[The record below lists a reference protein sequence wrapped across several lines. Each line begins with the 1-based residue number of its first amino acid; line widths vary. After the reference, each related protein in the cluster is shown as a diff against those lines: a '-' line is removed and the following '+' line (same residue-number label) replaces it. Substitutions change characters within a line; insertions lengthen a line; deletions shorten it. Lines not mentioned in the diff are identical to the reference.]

1 VPEEIDNTPPSAA
14 QPAQVVER
22 LFRQEWGKMVATLT
36 RIFGLEHLELAEDV
50 VQEAL
55 IRALRTWP
63 YYGIPDN
70 PSAWIMRVS
79 RNLALDHA
87 RRETLFRGK
96 QEEIA
101 ASLERVDDDDNP
113 VFSDEEIRDDRLR
126 MIFACCDPRISEDA
140 QVALAL
146 RTLCGFSTGEIA
158 HAFLTTEAAVAKRLT
173 RAKQQIRDAGVRF
186 EIPSGEELKR
196 RLMGVLRTLYL
207 LFNEGYKASDGDQ
220 LVREELCSEAIRLT
234 SLLTETPC
242 VRCADTHALL
252 SLMLLNA
259 ARLPARTDADGNILL
274 LDEQDRLLW
283 NQSLIGRGILHLAAS
298 SGGDEAGTYHL
309 QAGIAACHCTASDFS
324 STDWP
329 HILRLYDRLVEIDP
343 SPIAALNRA
352 VALAHVKGPDAAM
365 AAVSPLL
372 ESPELRSYHLLHTVL
387 GELELRRGNRDAA
400 AGHFRRSME
409 RTRLESE
416 RQLLARKLRECGV
429 S

>member
-1 VPEEIDNTPPSAA
+1 VPEEIDNTPPPAA

-101 ASLERVDDDDNP
+101 ASLERDDDDSP
-113 VFSDEEIRDDRLR
+113 IFSDEEIRDDRLR
-126 MIFACCDPRISEDA
+126 MIFACCDPRIPEDA

-173 RAKQQIRDAGVRF
+173 RAKQQIREAGVRF
-186 EIPSGEELKR
+186 EIPTGEELKR
-196 RLMGVLRTLYL
+196 RLIGVLRTLYL

-220 LVREELCSEAIRLT
+220 LVREELCFEAIRLAT
-234 SLLTETPC
+234 LLIETPC
-242 VRCADTHALL
+242 VRCADAHALL
-252 SLMLLNA
+252 ALMLLNA
-259 ARLPARTDADGNILL
+259 ARLPARIDTEGNILL
-274 LDEQDRLLW
+274 LDEQDRSLW
-283 NQSLIGRGILHLAAS
+283 NQSLISRGILHLAAS
-298 SGGDEAGTYHL
+298 SEGDEAGTYHL

-329 HILRLYDRLVEIDP
+329 HILRLYDRLVEIDH

-352 VALAHVKGPDAAM
+352 VALAHVEGADAAM

-387 GELELRRGNRDAA
+387 GELEFRRGNRNAA
-400 AGHFRRSME
+400 ASHFQKSME
-409 RTRLESE
+409 QTRIESE
-416 RQLLARKLRECGV
+416 RQLLARKLRDCETA
-429 S
+429 